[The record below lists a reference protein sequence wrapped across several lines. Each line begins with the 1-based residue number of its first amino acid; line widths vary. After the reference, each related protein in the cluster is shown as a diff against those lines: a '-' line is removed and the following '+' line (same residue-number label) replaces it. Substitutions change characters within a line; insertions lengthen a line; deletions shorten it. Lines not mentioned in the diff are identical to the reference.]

1 MKKSIILL
9 AFATGV
15 ILMACKGSKSATT
28 STAAAANT
36 TAVATTE
43 KLVSTTG
50 IFAPTEEQ
58 LTAVKS
64 MYANATLAELTEGHK
79 IYTGVCTKCH
89 GAKNIYKRAESEWM
103 HIIDDMAPKAH
114 ISAVEKDQLTKYV
127 MSIKASQPKS
137 AK

>member
-1 MKKSIILL
+1 MKKTIILL
-9 AFATGV
+9 AFVTGT
-15 ILMACKGSKSATT
+15 ILIACKGSKSAAKSSATT
-28 STAAAANT
+28 NTTAAA
-36 TAVATTE
+36 E
-43 KLVSTTG
+43 KTVSTTG

-114 ISAVEKDQLTKYV
+114 ISDVEKDQLTKYV